1 MDDDNNKNSKPTRMP
16 RKKRG
21 EPRLDFDIFEEDW
34 WFVIKYLYP
43 ELTKPESFIKYLKKE
58 LRTIKELSPEDKK
71 YLINHFDKA
80 PDPPED
86 TFNNKDSEYF
96 DWEAWLAYY
105 ALCQKAGKYI
115 TPDTI
120 AKMTGYSYETVK
132 SKFKAAKKRISDYN
146 YGMIKKQIQSD
157 MK

>member
-58 LRTIKELSPEDKK
+58 LRTIKEKI
-71 YLINHFDKA
+71 INN
-80 PDPPED
+80 PNPYP
-86 TFNNKDSEYF
+86 
-96 DWEAWLAYY
+96 
-105 ALCQKAGKYI
+105 I
-115 TPDTI
+115 T
-120 AKMTGYSYETVK
+120 
-132 SKFKAAKKRISDYN
+132 
-146 YGMIKKQIQSD
+146 MIKEALDSWLQ
-157 MK
+157 